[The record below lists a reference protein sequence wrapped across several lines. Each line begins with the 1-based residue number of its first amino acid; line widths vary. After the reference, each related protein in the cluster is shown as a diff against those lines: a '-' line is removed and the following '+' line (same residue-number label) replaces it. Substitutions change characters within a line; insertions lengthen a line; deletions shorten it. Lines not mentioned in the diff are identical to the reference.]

1 MSEQNTAELTFSAF
15 QKALNTNRIDVA
27 KGELNSDMLVYLDQP
42 EGETRYTYALM
53 ASGTRVKALC
63 VATVKESAVDNLSL
77 EVEVATFHKFRQQG
91 HATAVLEKALAELKN
106 GLSRNSIDSFSIT
119 LNVDSDNVAGH
130 AFCKKFA
137 DEVKDTDTGKSYF
150 KKVS

>member
-53 ASGTRVKALC
+53 ASGTRVKAIC
-63 VATVKESAVDNLSL
+63 IATVKDASAENLCL
-77 EVEVATFHKFRQQG
+77 DVQIATFHKFRQQG
-91 HATAVLEKALAELKN
+91 HATAVFEKALDELKN
-106 GLSRNSIDSFSIT
+106 GLSRNNIHSFSMT
-119 LNVDSDNVAGH
+119 FAVDGDNIAGH
-130 AFCKKFA
+130 ALCEKLS
-137 DEVKDTDTGKSYF
+137 DEVQDTESGKTYL